1 MCKKLLILVILKPHK
16 YQLLTLFLFCDFR
29 LSAEEKFA
37 SSHHF
42 CSFFECLVIFFVSFC
57 LFKRSYKDLVKFSH
71 HFTSGKKSPPASSIQ
86 NLPSE
91 TFCYLLLCAYDD
103 RPQVYSSYVKVKFNQ
118 LTHFCSCMKQRQQN
132 NNPFWHYYMQVTSVF
147 SFHFFCHSSS
157 TTCYYCC
164 YFDNKS
170 SKTLHVSSQKK
181 LARQTHAI

>member
-71 HFTSGKKSPPASSIQ
+71 HFTSGKKSPPPPLSKIFPQRLSVTC
-86 NLPSE
+86 S
-91 TFCYLLLCAYDD
+91 YDD
-103 RPQVYSSYVKVKFNQ
+103 RPSNHKFTPHMWKWNSINWHIFVVVWNKGSK
-118 LTHFCSCMKQRQQN
+118 TTT
-132 NNPFWHYYMQVTSVF
+132 PFGT
-147 SFHFFCHSSS
+147 
-157 TTCYYCC
+157 TTC
-164 YFDNKS
+164 KS
-170 SKTLHVSSQKK
+170 HLSFLFTFSLSQ
-181 LARQTHAI
+181 